1 MSGILT
7 QNYAGQPQYM
17 VGIRLQFAD
26 AIHGST
32 VRIIR
37 VAPADKVMQ
46 GQKFWI
52 AEGRRLPDT
61 VIEGQLS
68 PDAAFKETHDYSE
81 IERFEKNGFVA
92 LTVGPMGTEI
102 KWSVFSPCFASLY
115 YILEWLPSAQLP
127 IVLRFYL
134 SGWFEE
140 ICTSVDQANTR
151 IEQILSKSELHLTK
165 RTFVEE
171 FDPKGRMLPPML
183 QRTWHDHTVYPENSI
198 DFIYDERSHN
208 FHVDRV
214 GPQSTIARLFGMS
227 PVSYPYVRGGPY
239 DDIVYEGYT
248 HVLRSGKP
256 RYDHVLAA
264 MRMPDNVVRWLPY
277 QRLIVPGR
285 SGAAVPRISV
295 ITEIAD
301 VDIRLI

>member
-1 MSGILT
+1 
-7 QNYAGQPQYM
+7 
-17 VGIRLQFAD
+17 
-26 AIHGST
+26 
-32 VRIIR
+32 
-37 VAPADKVMQ
+37 MQ
-46 GQKFWI
+46 GQRFWL
-52 AEGRRLPDT
+52 AGGTKLPDSF
-61 VIEGQLS
+61 IEHVL
-68 PDAAFKETHDYSE
+68 DDVEA
-81 IERFEKNGFVA
+81 ERFNHEGAVRVTTG
-92 LTVGPMGTEI
+92 LLGTEI

-115 YILEWLPSAQLP
+115 YILEWLPSARMP

-140 ICTSVDQANTR
+140 KCTSVDQATKR
-151 IEQILSKSELHLTK
+151 IEQVLSKSELHLTK

-183 QRTWHDHTVYPENSI
+183 QKTWHDHKVYPENSI

-208 FHVDRV
+208 FRVDRV
-214 GPQSTIARLFGMS
+214 GPQSTIARLFGVS
-227 PVSYPYVRGGPY
+227 PVSYPYVRGGSY

-277 QRLIVPGR
+277 QRLIVP
-285 SGAAVPRISV
+285 SQSDAAVPRVSV

>member
-1 MSGILT
+1 MEPR
-7 QNYAGQPQYM
+7 QRVEVMNGQ
-17 VGIRLQFAD
+17 R
-26 AIHGST
+26 
-32 VRIIR
+32 
-37 VAPADKVMQ
+37 
-46 GQKFWI
+46 FWI
-52 AEGRRLPDT
+52 AGGRKLPDSS
-61 VIEGQLS
+61 IENVLDEVES
-68 PDAAFKETHDYSE
+68 
-81 IERFEKNGFVA
+81 ERFNHDGAVRV
-92 LTVGPMGTEI
+92 TTGPLGTEI

-115 YILEWLPSAQLP
+115 YILEWLPSARKP

-140 ICTSVDQANTR
+140 VCTSVAQATNR

-171 FDPKGRMLPPML
+171 FDPKGRMLSPML

-208 FHVDRV
+208 FQVDRV
-214 GPQSTIARLFGMS
+214 GSQSTMARLFGMS
-227 PVSYPYVRGGPY
+227 PNSYPYVRGGSY
-239 DDIVYEGYT
+239 DDIVYEAYT

-264 MRMPDNVVRWLPY
+264 LRMPDNVVRWLPY
-277 QRLIVPGR
+277 QRLIVPNQ
-285 SGAAVPRISV
+285 SDAAVPRVSV

>member
-1 MSGILT
+1 
-7 QNYAGQPQYM
+7 
-17 VGIRLQFAD
+17 
-26 AIHGST
+26 
-32 VRIIR
+32 
-37 VAPADKVMQ
+37 MQ
-46 GQKFWI
+46 GQRFWI

-61 VIEGQLS
+61 AI
-68 PDAAFKETHDYSE
+68 KETRDDTE
-81 IERFEKNGFVA
+81 MKRLDRDGFVGLA
-92 LTVGPMGTEI
+92 VGPNGTEI

-140 ICTSVDQANTR
+140 ICTSVDQATTR
-151 IEQILSKSELHLTK
+151 IEQVLSKSELHLTK

-171 FDPKGRMLPPML
+171 FDPKGRMMPPML
-183 QRTWHDHTVYPENSI
+183 QKTWHDHTVYPENSI
-198 DFIYDERSHN
+198 DFIYDKRSHN
-208 FHVDRV
+208 FQVDRV
-214 GPQSTIARLFGMS
+214 GSQSTIARLFGMS
-227 PVSYPYVRGGPY
+227 PVSYPYVRGGSY
-239 DDIVYEGYT
+239 DDIVYEGYA

-277 QRLIVPGR
+277 QRLIVP
-285 SGAAVPRISV
+285 SQSDAAVPRVSV